1 MPKLK
6 IDFKDDLERITYKIC
21 SLKKRIKTNKKIVE
35 ELSDC
40 MVLSPSEKDKKRLE
54 KSKGKMETDVVELEI
69 LKVEKLALDNSTIIL
84 PKINVSIPPIFV
96 IKPVAIKAT
105 VKKPENKVLLH
116 SEYFLPI

>member
-21 SLKKRIKTNKKIVE
+21 SLKKRIKTNNKIVE

-54 KSKGKMETDVVELEI
+54 KSKGKIETDVVELEI

-84 PKINVSIPPIFV
+84 PKFNVSIPPILV
-96 IKPVAIKAT
+96 IKPVAR
-105 VKKPENKVLLH
+105 VNKVLLH

>member
-21 SLKKRIKTNKKIVE
+21 SLKKRIKTNNKIVE
-35 ELSDC
+35 
-40 MVLSPSEKDKKRLE
+40 
-54 KSKGKMETDVVELEI
+54 EI

-84 PKINVSIPPIFV
+84 PKFNVSIPPILV

-105 VKKPENKVLLH
+105 VKPQNKVLLH